1 MRNTPLKA
9 FIKSPI
15 KHSLSLTE
23 KEHKAEHEGEKT
35 SLTQKLKEF
44 QKKIKYPGTKKD
56 E

>member
-23 KEHKAEHEGEKT
+23 KEHKEEHDTNLGK
-35 SLTQKLKEF
+35 KLK
-44 QKKIKYPGTKKD
+44 QSLKKIKDK
-56 E
+56 